1 MFGQEAESNA
11 MTGNQVASLLI
22 ACVSLVATLMPPFVM
37 GRFDGFVIWNMFP
50 SAATL
55 VLLRQW
61 FLLGHGPAPIFRF
74 PLWALIGPFVT
85 SAFSLAFHVAWHFD
99 LGGTATASSTAALA
113 FIFVPIWAI
122 VFGAA
127 AAFVTFAVTAIAR
140 NSRNE
145 GG

>member
-1 MFGQEAESNA
+1 
-11 MTGNQVASLLI
+11 MTGNQVARLLI

-50 SAATL
+50 SAAILILLIPWTL
-55 VLLRQW
+55 LENGQGTV
-61 FLLGHGPAPIFRF
+61 FRY
-74 PLWALIGPFVT
+74 PVWMLVGAFVT
-85 SAFSLAFHVAWHFD
+85 SAFSLAFQVSWHFD

-127 AAFVTFAVTAIAR
+127 AAFVTFAATAIAR
-140 NSRNE
+140 RSRTE
-145 GG
+145 GE